1 MFLNNHR
8 KFLSSTAI
16 ALLLTTMP
24 NSSRAATQ
32 LNDETTY
39 GPDDNLDGFIETNN
53 GNTDVIFTA
62 GAGQFFNIGADENGS
77 VNNQGSGSSTLN
89 IELTNGGGAIGT
101 SGIIF
106 EDDIIANSGMVINLN
121 VRDGNVI
128 FKGNIDGAPNDIR
141 IVAQNDNDATLS
153 KLDFRIANDEDLNI
167 HATINKEIDNSDT
180 LNMTV
185 ANTSR
190 NAARNITFH
199 SSLGGVDASQ
209 NSMFISNLTIGD
221 SGAAKTNNVSFTGPY
236 INTNGIN
243 IGVEGRTEAQT
254 HNITFQ
260 NTEVR
265 GAITGLAADN
275 ITITQTEG
283 ATTTFYNSVSNID
296 NIIVN
301 EDSIA
306 NFRGDVSDSSITLNS
321 SSGVNFYSGEEKSN
335 ISANI
340 IPTSENAVIRFERVN
355 FNGSVTAGA
364 NAGRTIITVV
374 NDSAIN
380 GNIAL
385 TNGNDTIDSFSGNNN
400 FSSNINFGSGDDTFS
415 MSDSAASLSG
425 AITNLENITLGN
437 YSTLFVYQ
445 GGSYTGNITG
455 NSDGRLTIGAYY
467 SSNGRQ
473 EDMTPATYNS
483 PGEINNV
490 ALSIAGAATFNTNGH
505 EFGSNSPLYSLDL
518 EDNAIFNIQDNVT
531 VGANSRTSMYSNS
544 TIRIGATA
552 KLTTRDFY
560 SDSFADATLIFDVAT
575 PSQAGY
581 LEITTG
587 DLDLT
592 TVTVKA
598 NLTGSDSAFRD
609 GNQIKVAE
617 IVGGLVDGN
626 FTKGNITGTS
636 GEEGQAATAITENS
650 ALFSI
655 SMMDGSKLETPTS
668 SSALYFVF
676 SQDSTIKE
684 IAASGNN
691 KNVGSVFDN
700 LTNTSNSELAQIIN
714 KINAASAGE
723 LQSLLESTT
732 PDVGGGV
739 AVGSQNFVNN
749 TLDITNQQIDIAMNS
764 RLGIASGD
772 KNKGV
777 RMWGQYFFEDATQGK
792 RQGIAGFNSTTNG
805 VALGIDSTE
814 LLENSVIGVGASFGN
829 TKVDAKNAN
838 RAENR
843 IDSYQITGYGSY
855 SLPANY
861 FIKAMAAYAYNE
873 VKSTRHNI
881 GNLGLNARG
890 EYSANI
896 YTFRADAGKDFYHNC
911 TTRFTPSFMTHYS
924 LYNAQNYSE
933 TGAGGSNLNVNSKSL
948 EIFELGTNFELGW
961 DFKLGNEKR
970 FSPEIRAGYRYN
982 LIGDRFRANSSFAGS
997 GATSFD
1003 TVGASPAKGAL
1014 TFGGG
1019 LIYQA
1024 SDKWDLSL
1032 NYEYEHRQNFHS
1044 NSGFARAAYHF

>member
-1 MFLNNHR
+1 M
-8 KFLSSTAI
+8 S
-16 ALLLTTMP
+16 
-24 NSSRAATQ
+24 NSSRAATELESGLTYDTDD
-32 LNDETTY
+32 LN
-39 GPDDNLDGFIETNN
+39 GFIEADNTNTEN
-53 GNTDVIFTA
+53 GNTNVIFA
-62 GAGQFFNIGADENGS
+62 SGSDNFFNIGANGDGS
-77 VNNQGSGSSTLN
+77 VYNQGDDSSTLN
-89 IELTNGGGAIGT
+89 IEITESTAGDHTFGAIGT

-106 EDDIIANSGMVINLN
+106 EDDVTAANGMVINLN

-128 FKGNIDGAPNDIR
+128 FRGNLDGASNDIR
-141 IVAQNDNDATLS
+141 ILAQNDNAATVS
-153 KLDFRIANDEDLNI
+153 KLDFQIAHDEDLNI
-167 HATINKEIDNSDT
+167 YATINKEDGNSDT

-185 ANTSR
+185 ANTSG
-190 NAARNITFH
+190 NAAREITFH
-199 SSLGGVDASQ
+199 SSLGGVDASR

-221 SGAAKTNNVSFTGPY
+221 SGAAKTNNVNFTGPY

-243 IGVEGRTEAQT
+243 IGVSERSEAQN

-275 ITITQTEG
+275 ITITQAG
-283 ATTTFYNSVSNID
+283 GVTTTFYNAVSNID
-296 NIIVN
+296 NFIVTT
-301 EDSIA
+301 DSTAI
-306 NFRGDVSDSSITLNS
+306 FRGDVSDSSINLRAS
-321 SSGVNFYSGEEKSN
+321 AGASFISGEARSN
-335 ISANI
+335 ISADITQISNYA
-340 IPTSENAVIRFERVN
+340 TIRFDGVN
-355 FNGSVTAGA
+355 FDGSVTAGDDSGT
-364 NAGRTIITVV
+364 NIITVV
-374 NDSAIN
+374 NRSAIN
-380 GNIAL
+380 GDIAL
-385 TNGNDTIDSFSGNNN
+385 ADGNDTIDSLSGNNT
-400 FSSNINFGSGDDTFS
+400 FSSNIDFGAGNNDTLS
-415 MSDSAASLSG
+415 LSDSYASLNG
-425 AITNLENITLGN
+425 AITNLENITIGEN
-437 YSTLFVYQ
+437 AILFVYQ
-445 GGSYTGNITG
+445 GGSYSGNVNG
-455 NSDGRLTIGAYY
+455 NNASGALSIGAYY
-467 SSNGRQ
+467 SS
-473 EDMTPATYNS
+473 EDYAISDDDAFTYNS
-483 PGEINNV
+483 PGTIDNV
-490 ALSIAGAATFNTNGH
+490 GLEVGGNATFNTNGH
-505 EFGSNSPLYSLDL
+505 EFGSESSLRSLDIYG
-518 EDNAIFNIQDNVT
+518 NGTFNIQDNVT
-531 VGANSRTSMYSNS
+531 VGAGGRTSMYENS
-544 TIRIGATA
+544 TIIIGASA
-552 KLTTRDFY
+552 KLTTSDFY
-560 SDSFADATLIFDVAT
+560 SDSAADSTLIFDLASS
-575 PSQAGY
+575 SQAGY
-581 LEITTG
+581 LEVTTG
-587 DLDLT
+587 NIDLEN
-592 TVTVKA
+592 VTVEA
-598 NLTGSDSAFRD
+598 NLTGLDSAFRN

-617 IVGGLVDGN
+617 IVGGLVEDT

-636 GEEGQAATAITENS
+636 GEEGQAATTITENS

-655 SMMDGSKLETPTS
+655 QMMDGSKLQTPTS

-676 SQDSTIKE
+676 SQDSTIEE
-684 IAASGNN
+684 IAVSGNN

-700 LTNTSNSELAQIIN
+700 LINTSNSELSQIIN
-714 KINAASAGE
+714 KINTASEGE
-723 LQSLLESTT
+723 LQTLLESTT

-764 RLGIASGD
+764 HAGLASGD
-772 KNKGV
+772 KNKGI
-777 RMWGQYFFEDATQGK
+777 RTWGQYFFEDATQGK

-814 LLENSVIGVGASFGN
+814 LLENSVIGLGVSFGN

-881 GNLGLNARG
+881 GNLNLNARG

-896 YTFRADAGKDFYHNC
+896 YTFRADAGKDFYHNG
-911 TTRFTPSFMTHYS
+911 TTRFTPSLMTHYS

-970 FSPEIRAGYRYN
+970 FLPEIRAGYRYN
-982 LIGDRFRANSSFAGS
+982 LIGDRFRANSSFAGG

-1032 NYEYEHRQNFHS
+1032 NYEYEKRQNFHS